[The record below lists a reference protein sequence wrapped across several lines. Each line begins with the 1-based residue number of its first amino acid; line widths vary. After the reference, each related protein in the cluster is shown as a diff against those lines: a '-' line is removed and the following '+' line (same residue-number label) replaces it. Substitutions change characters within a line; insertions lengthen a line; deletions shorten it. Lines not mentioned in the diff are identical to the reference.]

1 MSTDFIRYRRALQPG
16 FTASADLSMVYYII
30 WVSYEIIRIC
40 SFPFTTYLFFLT
52 QQDGVGKPD
61 GIFFKEPKYHFFS
74 FTLRFIGY
82 I

>member
-30 WVSYEIIRIC
+30 WHAPALVDSVHDL
-40 SFPFTTYLFFLT
+40 SFFLT